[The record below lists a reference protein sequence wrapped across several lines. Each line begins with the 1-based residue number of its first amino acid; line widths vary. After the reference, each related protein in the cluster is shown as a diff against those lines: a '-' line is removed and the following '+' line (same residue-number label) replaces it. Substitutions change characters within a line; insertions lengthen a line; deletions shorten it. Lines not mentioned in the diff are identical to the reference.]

1 VSWQADSDET
11 PLEQRPELL
20 SDESAAAATAT
31 ADRGKLEPARKA
43 CETWV
48 PAEALHVLSGAA
60 SSIATVDVTTS
71 GIPQLTSQQQGTPLC
86 TPIMTGRG
94 EVEGE
99 VKGTARVPGGGH
111 WSRQDDHSSRG
122 VFKEVIQKW
131 LSRGSVYVC
140 TYVCVCVCVWCVKL

>member
-1 VSWQADSDET
+1 MAGVRRRRGVANKET
-11 PLEQRPELL
+11 CKKTGYIV

-31 ADRGKLEPARKA
+31 AVPQILEPARKA

-60 SSIATVDVTTS
+60 SSAQRSGDVATVNVTTCE
-71 GIPQLTSQQQGTPLC
+71 IPQLTSQQQGTPLC

-111 WSRQDDHSSRG
+111 WNWQNDHSSSG
-122 VFKEVIQKW
+122 ALKEVIQKW
-131 LSRGSVYVC
+131 LSLLFFVFSV
-140 TYVCVCVCVWCVKL
+140 